1 MVFVR
6 PPESSW
12 SPGMPPR
19 AGLMV
24 EIWLTFYTSL
34 VVFSLLTWGAKP
46 EAAEVWERSESTL
59 TFPSCYLGLHW
70 LA

>member
-12 SPGMPPR
+12 SPGIPPQGWADGR
-19 AGLMV
+19 DLADSL
-24 EIWLTFYTSL
+24 YTSL

-46 EAAEVWERSESTL
+46 EAAEVWERSEVFSQ
-59 TFPSCYLGLHW
+59 H
-70 LA
+70 